1 MKSKVNAKEIK
12 AGIKTLSK
20 RNIAEVLDANETSH
34 FIFFPPEI
42 SNIYFFNLRQ
52 KLDVKKLNVHSNVH

>member
-1 MKSKVNAKEIK
+1 MKSEVNAKEIK

-34 FIFFPPEI
+34 FFFPEI